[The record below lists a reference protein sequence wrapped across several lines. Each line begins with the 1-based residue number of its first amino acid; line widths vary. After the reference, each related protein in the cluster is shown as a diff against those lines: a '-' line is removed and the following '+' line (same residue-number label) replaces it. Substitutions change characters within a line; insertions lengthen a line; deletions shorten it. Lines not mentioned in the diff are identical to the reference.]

1 MNPPERKVRPRLSL
15 GIRKVIVIGL
25 VAGVFLM
32 ANALVIAGWLAG
44 HGLLDWAVSIR
55 REFLTGTAIAVILA
69 LLILLVPATRSGGRI
84 WGIVKRCPVCDEPV
98 SARARYC
105 EGCGGRV

>member
-32 ANALVIAGWLAG
+32 ANARVIAGWLADR
-44 HGLLDWAVSIR
+44 GLVDWAASIR
-55 REFLTGTAIAVILA
+55 RES
-69 LLILLVPATRSGGRI
+69 LI
-84 WGIVKRCPVCDEPV
+84 
-98 SARARYC
+98 
-105 EGCGGRV
+105 